1 MTKAGTTPDEI
12 EKNYKWNFIW
22 FTVDNMMFFFIFM
35 GLSPYTVLPFYLK
48 HFTDSNILIALI
60 PAIYILGNTLP
71 QIFMARF
78 LRKTDE
84 RKKYLLM
91 AASIQRLGI
100 LGMLGLIILQPILM
114 MPNPLV
120 IFFFFLTLVIQNVAS
135 GFYVPAWL
143 DFLGK
148 SIPTRRGLLFGIS
161 NFFGGLLG
169 LGIGWLLTYL
179 LDRFPYYQAM
189 AWIVGIAF
197 AASLVSLTAIF
208 MWKETLSV
216 KRDASMTQNT
226 SNRKTILADSNFL
239 QYLLWRGLM
248 VILDIATPFYAL
260 SAMASLKLADSQ
272 VGVFT
277 VLLSLSE
284 TIFNP
289 LWGWLG
295 DHKGFYNIVVISAV
309 AGITAAILAATASSL
324 FIYYLVFLLAGIMI
338 SGLQISNFNIIFEF
352 SPPDL
357 VPMYTAV
364 SQMALSPL
372 SGIIPVLGGFIADQ
386 WGYLSDFWLAGGV
399 GLVSLIGMLV
409 RVKNPKKTQAMQMT
423 APEKIL

>member
-1 MTKAGTTPDEI
+1 MKADAYNREI
-12 EKNYKWNFIW
+12 ARNYKWNFFW
-22 FTVDNMMFFFIFM
+22 FTIDNMMFFFIFM

-60 PAIYILGNTLP
+60 PAIHIVGFALP

-78 LRKTDE
+78 LKRTGE
-84 RKKYLLM
+84 RKKYM
-91 AASIQRLGI
+91 VVAAFIQRLGI
-100 LGMLGLIILQPILM
+100 LGFLVLTILQPILKIS
-114 MPNPLV
+114 NPLV
-120 IFFFFLTLVIQNVAS
+120 VLFFFLTLILQNVAS

-169 LGIGWLLTYL
+169 LGIGWLLSYL

-189 AWIVGIAF
+189 QWIAGIAF

-208 MWKETLSV
+208 LWRETLPTRHATEANQKIS
-216 KRDASMTQNT
+216 S
-226 SNRKTILADSNFL
+226 RKTILADSNFL
-239 QYLLWRGLM
+239 RYLVWRGLM
-248 VILDIATPFYAL
+248 VMLDIATPFYTL
-260 SAMASLKLADSQ
+260 SAMESLKLAGSQ

-277 VLLSLSE
+277 ILLSLSQ
-284 TIFNP
+284 TILNP

-295 DHKGFYNIVVISAV
+295 DKKGFYNIVVISV
-309 AGITAAILAATASSL
+309 IAGSIAAFLAATAPSL
-324 FIYYLVFLLAGIMI
+324 VIYYLIFLLAGAMI
-338 SGLQISNFNIIFEF
+338 SGLQISNFNLVFEF
-352 SPPDL
+352 SPPNL

-364 SQMALSPL
+364 SQMALSPI
-372 SGIIPVLGGFIADQ
+372 SGIIPVLGGLIADK

-399 GLVSLIGMLV
+399 GLISLAGLLV
-409 RVKNPKKTQAMQMT
+409 TVKNPQKSQTMHLA
-423 APEKIL
+423 ASEKV